1 MSLLKYESQIR
12 EPLVD
17 GDKTYAQVT
26 EDIIRPIEMKPSR
39 LWYIGFYI
47 SVALLLFGV
56 YSVYREVT
64 YGIGQWNLN
73 KTIGWG
79 WDITN
84 FVWWVGIGHAGT
96 LISAILIAFPP
107 GLAYGCKPC
116 GRSDDHL
123 CGNVC
128 GPVPHLPHGSCMA
141 GIFHPALPQQPRLTL
156 AQL

>member
-1 MSLLKYESQIR
+1 MHLKYESQLR
-12 EPLVD
+12 EPLVY
-17 GDKTYAQVT
+17 GDKTYHQVT
-26 EDIIRPIEMKPSR
+26 EDIVKPIEAKPTK

-96 LISAILIAFPP
+96 LISAILLLF
-107 GLAYGCKPC
+107 
-116 GRSDDHL
+116 R
-123 CGNVC
+123 GNVC
-128 GPVPHLPHGSCMA
+128 GSVPDFPHGSCMD
-141 GIFHPALPQQPRLTL
+141 GFLRTSLSKYTWSFMGEL
-156 AQL
+156 